1 MDIKVKSHLKPCAA
15 LSIAIMIVALVMT
28 LTGHGMNLGVDFT
41 GGTIM
46 TYNMGEQFE
55 TADVEAVLA
64 DNGITDAQ
72 IAKTGED
79 DTQVQIR
86 ISDKENTDD
95 LRAALESAL
104 GEKYTGMEYVDIS
117 RVGAIAGRDLIN
129 NAIKSVSLAAVLML
143 LYIAVRFD
151 FYSGLAAIIGLLH
164 DVAIMLSAVVLLR
177 SFIRVETTFIAAL
190 LTIVGYS
197 INNTIIIFDRCREMI
212 KPLKGQKNIDYKG
225 IGDQAVRASFTRTVF
240 STLTTMVTVVFLA
253 ILGGESIREFCVP
266 IILGL
271 IAGLYSA
278 LTIATPLWAAMSIS
292 FDKTK
297 EKYAKRHNVS
307 YDKNDDNEVD
317 STVVKDD
324 EATLVQVKQAG
335 AQKQKAN
342 TVYKYSKKNTTFK
355 KKK

>member
-15 LSIAIMIVALVMT
+15 VSIAIMIVALVMT

-55 TADVEAVLA
+55 TADVEKVLA
-64 DNGITDAQ
+64 DNGISDAQ
-72 IAKTGED
+72 IAKTGEND
-79 DTQVQIR
+79 MQVQIR

-95 LRAALESAL
+95 LRTALENTL

-164 DVAIMLSAVVLLR
+164 DVAIMLSAVVLLH

-197 INNTIIIFDRCREMI
+197 INNTIIIFDRIRENSH
-212 KPLKGQKNIDYKG
+212 K
-225 IGDQAVRASFTRTVF
+225 
-240 STLTTMVTVVFLA
+240 STLRQLNR
-253 ILGGESIREFCVP
+253 ESIVNLSVQESLSRTLNTTITTLLTIVTLYIMGVDSIKQFALP
-266 IILGL
+266 LIIG
-271 IAGLYSA
+271 IVAGTYSA
-278 LTIATPLWAAMSIS
+278 NLINGYVWAALM
-292 FDKTK
+292 DKRDASK
-297 EKYAKRHNVS
+297 RAK
-307 YDKNDDNEVD
+307 
-317 STVVKDD
+317 
-324 EATLVQVKQAG
+324 A
-335 AQKQKAN
+335 KA
-342 TVYKYSKKNTTFK
+342 
-355 KKK
+355 

>member
-15 LSIAIMIVALVMT
+15 VSIAIMIVALVMT

-55 TADVEAVLA
+55 TADVEKVLA
-64 DNGITDAQ
+64 DNGISDAQ
-72 IAKTGED
+72 IAKTGEN

-95 LRAALESAL
+95 LRTALENTL

-164 DVAIMLSAVVLLR
+164 DVAIMLSAVVLLH

-197 INNTIIIFDRCREMI
+197 INNTIIIFDRIRENSH
-212 KPLKGQKNIDYKG
+212 K
-225 IGDQAVRASFTRTVF
+225 
-240 STLTTMVTVVFLA
+240 STLRQLNR
-253 ILGGESIREFCVP
+253 ESIVNLSVQESLSRTLNTT
-266 IILGL
+266 ITTL
-271 IAGLYSA
+271 
-278 LTIATPLWAAMSIS
+278 LTIVTLYIMG
-292 FDKTK
+292 
-297 EKYAKRHNVS
+297 
-307 YDKNDDNEVD
+307 VD
-317 STVVKDD
+317 SIKQFAHLFREPDQRLCVGGADGQARREQAREGQGVINRAIQPAKSEDQPSGLAMNANLRLSPNHEGERGLRHASIDTEKSGK
-324 EATLVQVKQAG
+324 EAGSAG
-335 AQKQKAN
+335 ACLAWIARQAA
-342 TVYKYSKKNTTFK
+342 
-355 KKK
+355 